1 MIFPSKYIAD
11 LWEADGRAD
20 STNPYSNYI
29 LVELPKPNTYKFQ
42 FDAKIKSTDEKRIS
56 VDNGKTYYILK
67 SGNSIDLDVMY
78 SFRTVEV
85 ENEAEWYNENATVS
99 IYIQDPNGITKSFT
113 RSRTYTAITDYH
125 KDAIGSYLK
134 SGTNTVL
141 IKMSGE
147 GNKGAGVAASGLK
160 DKTVIQ
166 FTVNIV
172 EMELSLLF
180 DDSPTKERFNI
191 NRAIQQSDDNITSN
205 TPSLMINYELKKTI
219 IGEDNYVYFDIF
231 IDGDVLPNNS
241 ALLVNDESY
250 RIQDAQANE
259 HIVVKDGN
267 LPTFTI
273 QTNNNDASFTITK
286 DTPGI
291 GDAAAF
297 LANLRNSDFAGQH
310 SF

>member
-1 MIFPSKYIAD
+1 MVFPSKYIAD
-11 LWEADGRAD
+11 LWAADGRVD

-42 FDAKIKSTDEKRIS
+42 FDAKIKTSDGKRIA

-67 SGNSIDLDVMY
+67 SGSSIDLDVMY

-125 KDAIGSYLK
+125 TDAIGSYLK
-134 SGTNTVL
+134 SGTNIVL

-166 FTVNIV
+166 FSVNIV
-172 EMELSLLF
+172 EMELSVLF
-180 DDSPTKERFNI
+180 DNSPTKERFNI
-191 NRAIQQSDDNITSN
+191 NRAI
-205 TPSLMINYELKKTI
+205 
-219 IGEDNYVYFDIF
+219 
-231 IDGDVLPNNS
+231 
-241 ALLVNDESY
+241 
-250 RIQDAQANE
+250 
-259 HIVVKDGN
+259 
-267 LPTFTI
+267 
-273 QTNNNDASFTITK
+273 
-286 DTPGI
+286 
-291 GDAAAF
+291 
-297 LANLRNSDFAGQH
+297 
-310 SF
+310 